1 MLPCRAIALIRE
13 YSKPITSPHWRQGSP
28 LANLIRQ
35 STIMSYINKT
45 IKYQLNKELDSDKVY
60 ALGRVELEKKFNKII
75 TYTGNYIQQ
84 YGEDLLMHTH
94 LYLYNPP
101 DANFYLYAKLYLK
114 YTGHLVLSHSIV
126 QGKCCYVYIYL
137 KN

>member
-1 MLPCRAIALIRE
+1 MLPRHALTLIHD
-13 YSKPITSPHWRQGSP
+13 YSKPLTRPNWRLGTP
-28 LANLIRQ
+28 LATLISQ
-35 STIMSYINKT
+35 SFIMLYINKI
-45 IKYQLNKELDSDKVY
+45 IKQQLDESDSDKLY
-60 ALGRVELEKKFNKII
+60 ALSRVGLEKKFNKII

-94 LYLYNPP
+94 PYLYNPP

-114 YTGHLVLSHSIV
+114 NTGNLVLSHSIV